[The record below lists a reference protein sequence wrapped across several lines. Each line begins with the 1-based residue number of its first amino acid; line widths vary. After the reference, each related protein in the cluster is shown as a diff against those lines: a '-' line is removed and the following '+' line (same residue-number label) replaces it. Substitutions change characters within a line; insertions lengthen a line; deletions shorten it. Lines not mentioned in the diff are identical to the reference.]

1 MRDQLNLGK
10 KSIYREGYGIVAKLV
25 MRDKSLS
32 PEAKAIYSYI
42 CSFAGSGTTA
52 FPSAELMM
60 NELNMGDKRFYKFR
74 KELLGKGYISILKQR
89 NGNRREKNIYQI
101 EIEPVEHSHF
111 ESVQSESFQ
120 NESSQNESFQ
130 NEGSNSN
137 SITINSSINNSLK
150 CNSKELPNKDVYT
163 LYEQSGFGF
172 LNSTLIEM
180 IDADVEIFTKQWV
193 IDAMKEAV
201 RQNRY
206 KLGYVEGILRNWK
219 ADGRTPKEAKQSG
232 VNKGANKSNYT
243 TGPSEETVRLENIA
257 RKKGLIKDGEIQDT
271 KCDF

>member
-10 KSIYREGYGIVAKLV
+10 KSVYREGYGIVAKLV

-74 KELLGKGYISILKQR
+74 KELINKGYIIILKQR

-101 EIEPVEHSHF
+101 EIEPVEHSQN

-137 SITINSSINNSLK
+137 SNTINSSINN
-150 CNSKELPNKDVYT
+150 NSKCSSKEPLEEIVK
-163 LYEQSGFGF
+163 LYS
-172 LNSTLIEM
+172 S
-180 IDADVEIFTKQWV
+180 KS
-193 IDAMKEAV
+193 
-201 RQNRY
+201 
-206 KLGYVEGILRNWK
+206 GILELSIN
-219 ADGRTPKEAKQSG
+219 P
-232 VNKGANKSNYT
+232 
-243 TGPSEETVRLENIA
+243 LEIQNMIKLIDEIPVQVI
-257 RKKGLIKDGEIQDT
+257 KKGIEEAFKNYKPKFEGDKIKSFNYCEPVIRNLYAKLKVKENGAYGGNKQNSEPREDEHDIG
-271 KCDF
+271 FHF